1 MTLNM
6 IYEGTYTGNK
16 AIDKQFSSCGFI
28 PILGFGTGT
37 DYKDRSNDASKNMIL
52 AFKAGYRLFDT
63 AQVGAFRKYVFTSI
77 Q

>member
-6 IYEGTYTGNK
+6 IYEGAYIGNK
-16 AIDKQFSSCGFI
+16 AIDKQFHSGGFI

-37 DYKDRSNDASKNMIL
+37 DYKDRSNDASANMIV

-63 AQVGAFRKYVFTSI
+63 AQVCAFEK
-77 Q
+77 